1 MIKQIILDELTKYKD
16 DIGNIKEEKTIDC
29 ITIFSRSDEDY
40 IELNK
45 ELSSN
50 KVIDEM
56 TSGNLYYL
64 DEPIKTIYGNLS
76 FIKIRKHDNNYNN
89 YRISVDFTVENYD
102 EFKKNLINPIVK
114 IYDTF
119 ELIQLKNEKSI
130 INIISLSAKD
140 DYKIYK
146 SKWGIEEKET
156 LAAIDELSGITLDIA
171 AGDGRFINK
180 LLEVSDKVVAIDIN
194 SSELAELKRNYPQ
207 DNKLQTEVVDITR
220 EFPYEDS
227 TFDSIFCTGTLHLF
241 DKETINF
248 ILNEIK
254 RVLKPG
260 GKIVLDFA
268 TDIERLDKD
277 GNKVV
282 FDGEG
287 SYSSSEA
294 RSLFNK
300 ELSDFSLNIE
310 ESTFEETNLDDST
323 GYISIKG
330 KFLVITG
337 SKSI

>member
-16 DIGNIKEEKTIDC
+16 DIDNIKEEKTIDC

-56 TSGNLYYL
+56 SSGNLYYL
-64 DEPIKTIYGNLS
+64 SEPIKTIYGDLS
-76 FIKIRKHDNNYNN
+76 FIKIRKHDDNYND

-102 EFKKNLINPIVK
+102 EFKSNLINPVIK
-114 IYDTF
+114 TYDTF

-140 DYKIYK
+140 DYKIYM

-180 LLEVSDKVVAIDIN
+180 LLEVSDKVIAIDIN
-194 SSELAELKRNYPQ
+194 SSELAELKRNYSQ
-207 DNKLQTEVVDITR
+207 NNKLQIEVVDITK

-287 SYSSSEA
+287 SYSSSDAIE
-294 RSLFNK
+294 LFNE
-300 ELSDFSLNIE
+300 ELKDFSLNII
-310 ESTFEETNLDDST
+310 ESSFEEANLDDNT
-323 GYISIKG
+323 GYNSIKG
-330 KFLVITG
+330 KFLVIAG